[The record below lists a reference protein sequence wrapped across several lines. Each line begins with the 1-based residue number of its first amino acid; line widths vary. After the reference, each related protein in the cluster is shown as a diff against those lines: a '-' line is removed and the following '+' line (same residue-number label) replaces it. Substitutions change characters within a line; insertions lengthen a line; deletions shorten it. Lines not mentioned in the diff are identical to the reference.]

1 MTVKGTVCGTS
12 GSVGILRNQ
21 RCHFFG
27 PKIIVPACKARRKLK
42 RHTGAT
48 RSRTIGAAGAG
59 AILNP
64 TCAGA
69 RCPTHSADRDP
80 AQIGARA
87 ERPEYVAG
95 DSLDKIAQK
104 VGSTTDVLKK
114 LNPTVKVLQP
124 KQLVRC
130 RKAKIQTRDNRLA
143 TVRQHNHCAT
153 LQCG

>member
-1 MTVKGTVCGTS
+1 MTGIRRSEEQLMTVKGTVCGTS

-27 PKIIVPACKARRKLK
+27 PKIIVPACKVRRKLK

-48 RSRTIGAAGAG
+48 RSRTIGTAGAG

-87 ERPEYVAG
+87 ERPEYHHSANGAAVTRRCFETC
-95 DSLDKIAQK
+95 SC
-104 VGSTTDVLKK
+104 VSWS
-114 LNPTVKVLQP
+114 
-124 KQLVRC
+124 VRC
-130 RKAKIQTRDNRLA
+130 LSVSLEERTS
-143 TVRQHNHCAT
+143 
-153 LQCG
+153 

>member
-1 MTVKGTVCGTS
+1 MSDQLKQDVVGKIDEPAVNVRAGIAYLVTRLEKSEFQSVLDPVDTKTFDYTV
-12 GSVGILRNQ
+12 
-21 RCHFFG
+21 
-27 PKIIVPACKARRKLK
+27 
-42 RHTGAT
+42 
-48 RSRTIGAAGAG
+48 
-59 AILNP
+59 
-64 TCAGA
+64 
-69 RCPTHSADRDP
+69 
-80 AQIGARA
+80 
-87 ERPEYVAG
+87 VAG